1 MPPELKRFFTYWS
14 LTFAVLIFYTF
25 AMLVAGLDV
34 WDQIIQNVRKRRGQ
48 LRGKGPGL
56 DPNPLKG
63 KTVAGTL
70 GMGPGQ
76 QPDEKRQWVLDRAN
90 EIATK
95 LKLNVEILVL
105 EDNKEHP
112 FVHITDGKDLKTYRV
127 DKTWVAEARAGST
140 EREQQVKDLLERYM
154 ASDFLNMQDL
164 RPKRTTELAREA
176 AAKPSPAQR
185 SVPASQGTPSTESQE
200 PQE

>member
-1 MPPELKRFFTYWS
+1 MPLELKRFFTYWS
-14 LTFAVLIFYTF
+14 LTFAVLVFYTF

-34 WDQIIQNVRKRRGQ
+34 WDQIKENVRKRRGQ
-48 LRGKGPGL
+48 LKGKGPGL

-63 KTVAGTL
+63 RTIAGTL

-76 QPDEKRQWVLDRAN
+76 QPDEKRQWVLDRAT
-90 EIATK
+90 EVAQK
-95 LKLNVEILVL
+95 LKLRVKILVL

-127 DKTWVAEARAGST
+127 DKTWVAEARAGNK
-140 EREQQVKDLLERYM
+140 EREQQVQDLLERYM

-176 AAKPSPAQR
+176 ASKSPAQR
-185 SVPASQGTPSTESQE
+185 PAPASEGTPSTESPE